1 MGEIEV
7 SIICVTFNQVN
18 YIKDALDGF
27 LRQKTNYAYEIL
39 VHDDVSTDGTVD
51 ILKEYQKKYPEKIRL
66 ILEEEN
72 QYSKGVDITKDIM
85 LPYVRGKYIAYCEG
99 DDYWLY
105 EGKLQR
111 QYDLMEAHPEISLCY
126 HNAVLHNEEKDEM
139 TLNVV
144 GQESGYITDSDI
156 ICPSK
161 GWYPTASSF
170 YRTAYLAE
178 KPDLHAPTGDE
189 EMRCYMACKGKI
201 YFFNQAWCVY
211 RWFSKG
217 AWNAKYCDD
226 RTIAEKYNWDL
237 VHFLK
242 CFNQYSNRKY
252 EKYFY
257 KRIRHTFLYYLETF
271 FDEEYTLEEFSSYI
285 RELKS
290 STGHIVDEILDEFYC
305 IEAIRCSDYLQTTV
319 KQKICKMVTSDTP
332 VYIYS
337 TGNDAL
343 KAIALLLKENI
354 EVKGLITTDR
364 MPDDDRLLVYP
375 VYGID
380 EIECE
385 DNAII
390 WVCLWWRYNEIK
402 MLQEKGFKNI
412 VY

>member
-1 MGEIEV
+1 MAEIEV
-7 SIICVTFNQVN
+7 SILCVTFNHVN

-27 LRQKTNYAYEIL
+27 LRQKTDFAYEIL

-51 ILKEYQKKYPEKIRL
+51 ILKEYQQKYPEKIRL

-85 LPYVRGKYIAYCEG
+85 LPYVRGKYTAYCEG

-126 HNAVLHNEEKDEM
+126 HNAVLHDETKDEM
-139 TLNVV
+139 TLNVI
-144 GQESGYITDSDI
+144 GQESGYLTDSDI
-156 ICPSK
+156 ICPDK
-161 GWYPTASSF
+161 GWYPTSSCF
-170 YRTAYLAE
+170 SRTEYLAE
-178 KPDLHAPTGDE
+178 KSNFHAPTGDE
-189 EMRCYMACKGKI
+189 NGRYYMASRGKI
-201 YFFNQAWCVY
+201 YFMNQAWSIY

-217 AWNAKYCDD
+217 AWNTKYYEDKV
-226 RTIAEKYNWDL
+226 IAEKYNRDL
-237 VHFLK
+237 VHFLRN
-242 CFNQYSNRKY
+242 FNEYSDRKY

-257 KRIRHTFLYYLETF
+257 KRIRHTFLHYLETF
-271 FDEEYTLEEFSSYI
+271 FGEEYTLEEFSTYI
-285 RELKS
+285 QELKS
-290 STGHIVDEILDEFYC
+290 STGHMIDELLDRFYH

-319 KQKICKMVTSDTP
+319 KQKICKIVTSNTP

-354 EVKGLITTDR
+354 EVKGLITTNR
-364 MPDDDRLLVYP
+364 VPYEEKLLEYP
-375 VYGID
+375 IYGID
-380 EIECE
+380 DVECE
-385 DNAII
+385 KDAII

-402 MLQEKGFKNI
+402 MLQDRGFKNI
-412 VY
+412 IY